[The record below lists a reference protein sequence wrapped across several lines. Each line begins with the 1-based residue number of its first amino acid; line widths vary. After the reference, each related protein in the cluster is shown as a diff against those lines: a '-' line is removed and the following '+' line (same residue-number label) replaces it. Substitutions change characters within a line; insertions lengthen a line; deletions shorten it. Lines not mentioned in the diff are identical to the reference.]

1 MKIVINTCYGG
12 FGLSDEAC
20 KLLNI
25 KNDYKYIDY
34 AKRGDPKLVEVVEKL
49 GEKANGNYAK
59 LKIEE
64 VEGRFKINYYD
75 GIESIIELGYD
86 NEEDKDILD
95 TEKLSGIYKVKLNK
109 DEIKELISALENND
123 YKNKS
128 LIIKL
133 KDIIKEE
140 E

>member
-12 FGLSDEAC
+12 FGLSEEAC

-25 KNDYKYIDY
+25 KNGYKYIDY

-49 GEKANGNYAK
+49 GEKANGNCAK

-64 VEGRFKINYYD
+64 VEGRFKIDYYD
-75 GIESIIELGYD
+75 GIESIIRLGVI
-86 NEEDKDILD
+86 EDDEDVLD
-95 TEKLSGIYKVKLNK
+95 TEELEGNYKIKLNK
-109 DEIKELISALENND
+109 DEIKELISALQNTNNA
-123 YKNKS
+123 NP

-140 E
+140 K

>member
-49 GEKANGNYAK
+49 GEKANGNCAK

-64 VEGRFKINYYD
+64 VEGKFKINYYD
-75 GIESIIELGYD
+75 GIESIIRLGYD
-86 NEEDKDILD
+86 EEDEDILD
-95 TEKLSGIYKVKLNK
+95 TEELKGNYKVRLNK
-109 DEIKELISALENND
+109 DEIKELISALQKTD
-123 YKNKS
+123 CKS
-128 LIIKL
+128 SPLIIKL

-140 E
+140 K

>member
-12 FGLSDEAC
+12 FGLSEEAC

-34 AKRGDPKLVEVVEKL
+34 AKRGDPQLVEVVEKL

-59 LKIEE
+59 LKIVE
-64 VEGRFKINYYD
+64 VEGKFKIDYFD
-75 GIESIIELGYD
+75 GMESIIRLGY
-86 NEEDKDILD
+86 EEDDEDVLD
-95 TEKLSGIYKVKLNK
+95 TEELSGNYKVKLNK
-109 DEIKELISALENND
+109 DEIKELISALQNTNNT
-123 YKNKS
+123 NP

-133 KDIIKEE
+133 RDIIKEE
-140 E
+140 K